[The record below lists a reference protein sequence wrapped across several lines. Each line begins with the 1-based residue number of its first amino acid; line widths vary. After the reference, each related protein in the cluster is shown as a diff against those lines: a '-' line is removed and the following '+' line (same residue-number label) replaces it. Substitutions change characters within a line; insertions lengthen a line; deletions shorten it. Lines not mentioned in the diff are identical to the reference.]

1 MLNLTLATCRHYKKV
16 LRFNRLVTSTSKIH
30 HPCVGPFY
38 YLNAMI
44 DPTPGKPPSSVMEFH
59 TLQIYI
65 RVMVF
70 CCPMLLG
77 TTVPMIHFKPMIL
90 WRKPFWASDFMGKGN
105 EMGREGKGK
114 EREGKGTAYPFWA
127 NDFMAK
133 GKGNQRERE
142 GKGTAYP
149 SWANDFMAKGMGNQR
164 EGKGKGREQHILF
177 ERMILWRKGREG
189 KWKGREGKG
198 TAYPFWANDF
208 MAKTWHILNHTYSSG
223 WESAELE

>member
-114 EREGKGTAYPFWA
+114 EREGNSISFLSEWFYGENLAYPKPHLQLWLGKCRTRIKFPTFLRWVLPLPLSYVFTMGSSPGSWMLHLTSVG
-127 NDFMAK
+127 NFM
-133 GKGNQRERE
+133 
-142 GKGTAYP
+142 
-149 SWANDFMAKGMGNQR
+149 
-164 EGKGKGREQHILF
+164 
-177 ERMILWRKGREG
+177 
-189 KWKGREGKG
+189 
-198 TAYPFWANDF
+198 
-208 MAKTWHILNHTYSSG
+208 SSPH
-223 WESAELE
+223 S